1 MKVVASSDFIKE
13 FTLHANDIADNNETF
28 IVQRSNGKNLVV
40 MSMEEF
46 NKMQKQIYM
55 ASKSTDKGD

>member
-13 FTLHANDIADNNETF
+13 FTLHADDIVDNNETF

>member
-13 FTLHANDIADNNETF
+13 FTLHANEVTDKNETL

-40 MSMEEF
+40 MSMEDF
-46 NKMQKQIYM
+46 NRMQKQIYL